1 MAEQGIQTIDEI
13 KRHYGE
19 QMDRLLNEIAELSSG
34 IKSEEAVIDGRVK
47 AQVGDQVVRDLD
59 AAHRELVA
67 RDEIEQ
73 RKIRYTELGLEM
85 TAAIQAAGEEANQI
99 LTPQQATP
107 EAIIAA
113 ATLNEEQIIA
123 AADAAVNMGEAGE
136 DACLVLLRSAIER
149 DTELAQHHVA
159 AFREDW
165 ATALNVLAESS
176 QYPDDI
182 DAEEFASRFDNIVP
196 DSAVQLLGGGESELN
211 RLGQVRG

>member
-1 MAEQGIQTIDEI
+1 VAEQGIQTIEEI
-13 KRHYGE
+13 KVHYGE
-19 QMDRLLNEIAELSSG
+19 QMSRLLNEIAELSSG
-34 IKSEEAVIDGRVK
+34 IKSEEAVIDGRLR
-47 AQVGDQVVRDLD
+47 AQAGDQVVRDLD

-113 ATLNEEQIIA
+113 TTLSEDQIMA
-123 AADAAVNMGEAGE
+123 AADAAVNMGESGE
-136 DACLVLLRSAIER
+136 DACLVLLRAAIER
-149 DTELAQHHVA
+149 DLEMAQHHIA
-159 AFREDW
+159 AFREEW
-165 ATALNVLAESS
+165 STALTVLAESS

-182 DAEEFASRFDNIVP
+182 SAEEFASRFDSIVP

-211 RLGQVRG
+211 RLGRIRG